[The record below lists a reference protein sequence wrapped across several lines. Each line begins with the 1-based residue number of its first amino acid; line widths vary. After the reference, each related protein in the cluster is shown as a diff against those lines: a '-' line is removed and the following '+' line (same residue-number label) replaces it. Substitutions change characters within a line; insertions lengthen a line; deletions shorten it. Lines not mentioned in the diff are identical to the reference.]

1 MDGPPTQAGSGQ
13 SDEFRTHRRPQR
25 HQNLCS
31 QIEFVSDARS
41 PRHTT
46 RGFTMKRAKRFWHIE
61 TRSGYFYATNQFG
74 GFTRHGT
81 KEEAEREIEQ
91 NIAEFGDA
99 WSRDR

>member
-1 MDGPPTQAGSGQ
+1 
-13 SDEFRTHRRPQR
+13 
-25 HQNLCS
+25 
-31 QIEFVSDARS
+31 
-41 PRHTT
+41 
-46 RGFTMKRAKRFWHIE
+46 MKRAKRFWHIE